1 MDNQTWFDAT
11 LFKELL
17 NVTEKLQFIDPNEL

>member
-11 LFKELL
+11 LFKESL